1 MPTIDDLLNDN
12 SDIETYDNGFVAA
25 DGYLTVP
32 YSDAQVIS
40 ITNKTIGS
48 LSEQISVEG
57 ESNSQYILF
66 ERDRFADGIDLVNK
80 LIQVHYEREDSVA
93 DNCPVV
99 NVEYSEDKL
108 RFGWVIP
115 EKAVAIDG
123 VLRIMPFVYGTDP
136 NGDTYV
142 MKDLYVEYNVNEGM
156 AIDGGIEEPEEQWY
170 QQFLDT
176 MQQFLD
182 QSVSAK
188 NAAAGSESNAAQ
200 SAEKAAA
207 SEEAAAASA
216 GAASNHEFNAQSA
229 RDIAVESASKA
240 KQYYENTRQLS
251 ITNVGNMTFAIDP
264 IRNCLTVTYDD
275 TSD

>member
-1 MPTIDDLLNDN
+1 MTTIDDLLNDN

-93 DNCPVV
+93 YNCPVV
-99 NVEYSEDKL
+99 NVDYSEDKV

-115 EKAVAIDG
+115 DRAVA
-123 VLRIMPFVYGTDP
+123 
-136 NGDTYV
+136 
-142 MKDLYVEYNVNEGM
+142 
-156 AIDGGIEEPEEQWY
+156 
-170 QQFLDT
+170 
-176 MQQFLD
+176 
-182 QSVSAK
+182 
-188 NAAAGSESNAAQ
+188 
-200 SAEKAAA
+200 
-207 SEEAAAASA
+207 
-216 GAASNHEFNAQSA
+216 
-229 RDIAVESASKA
+229 
-240 KQYYENTRQLS
+240 
-251 ITNVGNMTFAIDP
+251 
-264 IRNCLTVTYDD
+264 
-275 TSD
+275 